1 MAYNGGIDQQVQQ
14 KVDAYR
20 SNPGALQQRYKEN
33 QQLMDLLAL
42 QKIKSEKEQGAR
54 EMQMAM
60 ENRPETIAQQREQEV
75 LGLTKQELSNKV
87 DQVSGTMGQKQAVQQ
102 KNIQRAAAGQPPAQR
117 MPVAPSAPPQRMA
130 GVASQPASNMARMA
144 GGGIVS
150 FAEGGDVG
158 REQQATTLLASVGIS
173 PEQYQAMSAQ
183 QQAQVL
189 SMLGQQTTSNMA
201 SGGIVGFQ
209 QGGGVVSDRLLER
222 MGFDRA
228 RWDATSAKTKETFL
242 KAFKEKDPEAS
253 KFSDMLTGVGDYF
266 NRARATGIAKSRAM
280 PPFAGAQEIASFFQP
295 KSKAKKVQDELAAGR
310 AEQAILQGGSPPAPA
325 PAPAPA
331 PTPTFTPTAGESFGQ
346 GSDDG
351 GEDSSSPF
359 APLSSSGA
367 GQQNNQS
374 VQLPVATG
382 GIPAATPP
390 AIKDPMLNPNIIKRR
405 AGLDALRKGQMAR
418 TDNTF
423 NRDATAEA
431 DAAAARARKITGEQ
445 GILDILTTNEQK
457 LEALN
462 RKQQGERGPLD
473 FTAGLRGGGAFG
485 DINRAMARTKNARN
499 LSDRERL
506 KAELALRSAR
516 AETTK
521 GLGIAALGSADAKA
535 GDVEAAKRQAEASVA
550 QTYDA
555 DARSLSAAAQQL
567 LSIDIANL
575 DSFNKNLKMA
585 NDRLV
590 ANASNETRMRA
601 ENLRAAVA
609 ELDREVKD
617 RGLDIDRVYKGEVLA
632 EKYIQNA
639 VEMINEKE
647 LMGGITDKQKN
658 LIMDNARAA
667 ADIVRK
673 RFKSSAKA
681 PFEVTRRPK
690 S

>member
-117 MPVAPSAPPQRMA
+117 MPVAPSAPPRRMA
-130 GVASQPASNMARMA
+130 GVASQPAPNMARMA

-382 GIPAATPP
+382 GIPASTPP
-390 AIKDPMLNPNIIKRR
+390 AIKDPMLNPNIIKQR
-405 AGLDALRKGQMAR
+405 AGLDALRKEQMAR

-445 GILDILTTNEQK
+445 GILDILTANEQK

-673 RFKSSAKA
+673 RFKSSARA

>member
-1 MAYNGGIDQQVQQ
+1 
-14 KVDAYR
+14 
-20 SNPGALQQRYKEN
+20 
-33 QQLMDLLAL
+33 
-42 QKIKSEKEQGAR
+42 
-54 EMQMAM
+54 
-60 ENRPETIAQQREQEV
+60 
-75 LGLTKQELSNKV
+75 
-87 DQVSGTMGQKQAVQQ
+87 
-102 KNIQRAAAGQPPAQR
+102 
-117 MPVAPSAPPQRMA
+117 MA

-295 KSKAKKVQDELAAGR
+295 KPEAKKVQDELAAGR

-331 PTPTFTPTAGESFGQ
+331 RAPTFTPTAGKSFGQ

-382 GIPAATPP
+382 GIPAAAPP
-390 AIKDPMLNPNIIKRR
+390 AMKDPMLNPNIIKRQ
-405 AGLDALRKGQMAR
+405 AGLDAIKKGQTAR

-445 GILDILTTNEQK
+445 GILDILTANEQK

-555 DARSLSAAAQQL
+555 DAKSLSAAAQQL

-575 DSFNKNLKMA
+575 DSFNKKLKMA
-585 NDRLV
+585 NDRLI

-632 EKYIQNA
+632 EKYMQNA
-639 VEMINEKE
+639 VEMISEKE
-647 LMGGITDKQKN
+647 LMGGITGEQKK

-673 RFKSSAKA
+673 RFKSSAA
-681 PFEVTRRPK
+681 VYEVTGRPQ

>member
-1 MAYNGGIDQQVQQ
+1 
-14 KVDAYR
+14 
-20 SNPGALQQRYKEN
+20 
-33 QQLMDLLAL
+33 
-42 QKIKSEKEQGAR
+42 
-54 EMQMAM
+54 
-60 ENRPETIAQQREQEV
+60 
-75 LGLTKQELSNKV
+75 
-87 DQVSGTMGQKQAVQQ
+87 
-102 KNIQRAAAGQPPAQR
+102 
-117 MPVAPSAPPQRMA
+117 
-130 GVASQPASNMARMA
+130 
-144 GGGIVS
+144 
-150 FAEGGDVG
+150 
-158 REQQATTLLASVGIS
+158 
-173 PEQYQAMSAQ
+173 
-183 QQAQVL
+183 
-189 SMLGQQTTSNMA
+189 ML
-201 SGGIVGFQ
+201 
-209 QGGGVVSDRLLER
+209 D
-222 MGFDRA
+222 
-228 RWDATSAKTKETFL
+228 
-242 KAFKEKDPEAS
+242 
-253 KFSDMLTGVGDYF
+253 
-266 NRARATGIAKSRAM
+266 
-280 PPFAGAQEIASFFQP
+280 
-295 KSKAKKVQDELAAGR
+295 
-310 AEQAILQGGSPPAPA
+310 
-325 PAPAPA
+325 
-331 PTPTFTPTAGESFGQ
+331 
-346 GSDDG
+346 
-351 GEDSSSPF
+351 
-359 APLSSSGA
+359 
-367 GQQNNQS
+367 
-374 VQLPVATG
+374 
-382 GIPAATPP
+382 
-390 AIKDPMLNPNIIKRR
+390 PNIIKRQT
-405 AGLDALRKGQMAR
+405 GLDAIKKGQKAR

-567 LSIDIANL
+567 LSIDTANL

-585 NDRLV
+585 NDRLI

-647 LMGGITDKQKN
+647 LMGGITDKQKT

-667 ADIVRK
+667 AAIVRK
-673 RFKSSAKA
+673 RFKSSARA
-681 PFEVTRRPK
+681 PFEVTGRPK

>member
-1 MAYNGGIDQQVQQ
+1 MAYDGGIDQQVQQ

-117 MPVAPSAPPQRMA
+117 MPVAPSAPPH
-130 GVASQPASNMARMA
+130 RMA

-295 KSKAKKVQDELAAGR
+295 KPEAEKVQDELAAGR

-325 PAPAPA
+325 PAPP
-331 PTPTFTPTAGESFGQ
+331 PTFTPTAGESFGQ

-382 GIPAATPP
+382 GIPAAAPP
-390 AIKDPMLNPNIIKRR
+390 AIKNPMLDPNIIKRQT
-405 AGLDALRKGQMAR
+405 GLDAIKKGQKAR

-585 NDRLV
+585 NDRLI

-632 EKYIQNA
+632 EKYMQNA
-639 VEMINEKE
+639 VEMISEKE
-647 LMGGITDKQKN
+647 LMGGITGEQKK

-673 RFKSSAKA
+673 RFKSSAA
-681 PFEVTRRPK
+681 VYEVTGRPQ